1 MSAVFGLS
9 VLAIGLASM
18 KMLIAVELV
27 SSVSQ
32 T

>member
-1 MSAVFGLS
+1 MSAVFRLS